1 MFDPPG
7 GLFPDDFNYGLPFIR
22 GINLRFIE
30 LFVYVALLKAVNK
43 SGKFQSV
50 YIKSFQLLFLL
61 TVTLLAYSLLL
72 KTSVLSVIIAI
83 KWIFIWSLLYS
94 VPKLLDK
101 YEEWLFFFRMV
112 FIIVFI
118 AFFSQIL
125 HLALGYPPSFLLGT
139 DFNSIMGND
148 NRTIVLSVIGVT
160 NTYDILAVR
169 PISSSYI
176 VLIGL
181 SGSLFFQQYKIN
193 NFSRTYLSFV
203 IFVSFISIFLTAT
216 RGWFIAF
223 SFAIFLYLV
232 LFQRTRRTLLAG
244 FRLLFVITILLS
256 IPFIQRQIV
265 GSFKRI
271 STLETVAQGDLS
283 AGGTSSRVEYNMQ
296 LINLWK
302 EKPVLGW
309 GFSEFYKENGN
320 GHAGLANLL
329 FNVGILGFIVFV
341 YFWFK
346 LFFVPISVNRRISFS
361 NPFKDSLFAFT
372 LTFLI
377 FFIINATSGQ
387 QFGIYLSF
395 GGGIYAQII
404 FYSYSS
410 FFISMAMNKEV
421 QIKTIG
427 L

>member
-22 GINLRFIE
+22 GVNLRFFE
-30 LFVYVALLKAVNK
+30 LFVYVALFKALNK
-43 SGKFQSV
+43 SGKFESV
-50 YIKSFQLLFLL
+50 YIKSYQLLFLL
-61 TVTLLAYSLLL
+61 TVILLAYSLLL
-72 KTSVLSVIIAI
+72 KTSLLSVIIAI

-101 YEEWLFFFRMV
+101 HEEWLFFFRMV

-118 AFFSQIL
+118 ALFSQIM

-148 NRTIVLSVIGVT
+148 NKTIVLSVMGVT
-160 NTYDILAVR
+160 NSYDILAAR
-169 PISSSYI
+169 PISSIFI
-176 VLIGL
+176 VLIGF
-181 SGSLFFQQYKIN
+181 SGSIFFQQQKIS
-193 NFSRTYLSFV
+193 FFPRTYLSLV
-203 IFVSFISIFLTAT
+203 IFISIISVFLTAT

-223 SFAIFLYLV
+223 SFAIILYLV
-232 LFQRTRRTLLAG
+232 FFHRTRRILVAG
-244 FRLLFVITILLS
+244 FRILIVITILLS

-271 STLETVAQGDLS
+271 STLETVVQGDLS
-283 AGGTSSRVEYNMQ
+283 AGGTSSRVDYNKQ
-296 LINLWK
+296 LIKLWK
-302 EKPVLGW
+302 EQPLLGW

-329 FNVGILGFIVFV
+329 FSIGIVGYIVFV
-341 YFWFK
+341 YFWYM
-346 LFFVPISVNRRISFS
+346 LFFVPITVNRRISFS

-395 GGGIYAQII
+395 GAGIYAQIL

-410 FFISMAMNKEV
+410 FFIRMALKKEM
-421 QIKTIG
+421 QIKTSE